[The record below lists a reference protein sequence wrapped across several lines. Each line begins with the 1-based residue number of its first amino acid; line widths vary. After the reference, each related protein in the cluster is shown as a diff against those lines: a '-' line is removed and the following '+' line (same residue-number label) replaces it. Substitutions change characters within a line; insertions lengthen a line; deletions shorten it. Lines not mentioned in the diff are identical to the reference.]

1 LAKETYLRT
10 IFNFWDGVDMY
21 RLFWGNEG
29 LCDLFTE
36 ARSAEVNKSHIPE
49 VPQNNVLIFHI
60 AIARSR

>member
-1 LAKETYLRT
+1 
-10 IFNFWDGVDMY
+10 MY

>member
-1 LAKETYLRT
+1 MNK
-10 IFNFWDGVDMY
+10 Y

-36 ARSAEVNKSHIPE
+36 ARSAEVDKHISPSPE

-60 AIARSR
+60 ARSR